1 MRVIRPSGRKVSHSE
16 MKAAAFAYSRP
27 DGLDEA
33 CALLAS
39 DDGARVIAGGQT
51 LVPLMAMR
59 LARPTRL
66 IDIARVPGLAYV
78 RDDGDAIAIG
88 ATMTQRAA
96 EHHALVHDKLPL
108 LARALP
114 FVGHTATRA
123 RGTIGGSL
131 ANADAAAEIALVA
144 VTLGATLTWREG
156 DGGHEIAAGEFF
168 VGPMVTTL
176 PISAVLTSVRFP
188 AWPGS
193 VGVGFQEISS
203 RKSDFAFA
211 SAAAQIAL
219 APDDTCARIAIGVGA
234 ATEVPLRLASAEQAL
249 AGTRLTPDAISAA
262 VTDALAGIAPMA
274 DLDASAEYRRR
285 VATSLAIR
293 AIAEAHEDA
302 RNERVASALGWATAL
317 TDARPRGQNRIGAVA
332 HTDGGANAILPTLR
346 VNGESHRIDVEPRTS
361 LLDCLRDKLGLVG
374 AHAGCEHGVC
384 GACTVLIEGVA
395 VRSCLMFAV
404 QADGY
409 AITTIEGL
417 TPAPGELSVLQDAF
431 CETHGLQCGY
441 CTPAM
446 ILAAHALLA
455 GNTSPTRDE
464 IVEAISGNI
473 CRCTGYAQI
482 VEAIALAADRL
493 RGANRPVALRGS
505 PFGRAPQDEGAG

>member
-1 MRVIRPSGRKVSHSE
+1 
-16 MKAAAFAYSRP
+16 MKPAAFAYSRP

-33 CALLAS
+33 CALLAA

-66 IDIARVPGLAYV
+66 IDIAHVPGLTYV
-78 RDDGDAIAIG
+78 REDGDAITIG
-88 ATMTQRAA
+88 ATTTQRAA
-96 EHHALVHDKLPL
+96 EHHPLVHARLPL

-123 RGTIGGSL
+123 RGTVGGSL

-144 VTLGATLTWREG
+144 VTLGATLTYREG
-156 DGGHEIAAGEFF
+156 TQGGEIAAAEFF
-168 VGPMVTTL
+168 LGPMTTAL
-176 PISAVLTSVRFP
+176 PMGAILTSVRFP
-188 AWPGS
+188 VWPEA
-193 VGVGFQEISS
+193 VGVGFQEMSA

-211 SAAAQIAL
+211 SAAAQVAL
-219 APDDTCARIAIGVGA
+219 APDGSCARIAIGVGA
-234 ATEVPLRLASAEQAL
+234 ATEVPLHLTAAEQAL
-249 AGTRLTPDAISAA
+249 AGTRLTPDAIRAA
-262 VTDALAGIAPMA
+262 VSEALVDVTPMA
-274 DLDASAEYRRR
+274 DLHASAEYRRR
-285 VATSLAIR
+285 VATNLAIR
-293 AIAEAHEDA
+293 AVSEAIGDA
-302 RNERVASALGWATAL
+302 KKERVGWVERIETHREDNA
-317 TDARPRGQNRIGAVA
+317 ARRDMMGFADVQPI
-332 HTDGGANAILPTLR
+332 LR
-346 VNGESHRIDVEPRTS
+346 VNGQSHPIDVEPRMT
-361 LLDCLRDKLGLVG
+361 LLDCLRDKLGLLG

-384 GACTVLIEGVA
+384 GACTVLIDGAA

-404 QADGY
+404 QADGR

-473 CRCTGYAQI
+473 CRCTGYSQI
-482 VEAIALAADRL
+482 VEAIALAAERL
-493 RGANRPVALRGS
+493 RGANRPVDA
-505 PFGRAPQDEGAG
+505 

>member
-1 MRVIRPSGRKVSHSE
+1 

-27 DGLDEA
+27 ASLDEA
-33 CALLAS
+33 CALLTA

-66 IDIARVPGLAYV
+66 VDIARMPGLAYV
-78 RDDGDAIAIG
+78 REDGDAIAIG
-88 ATMTQRAA
+88 ATTSQRAA
-96 EHHALVHDKLPL
+96 EHHPLVHAMLPL

-144 VTLGATLTWREG
+144 VTLGATLTYR
-156 DGGHEIAAGEFF
+156 DGEQTADIAAAEFF
-168 VGPMVTTL
+168 LGPMVTAL
-176 PISAVLTSVRFP
+176 APSAVVTGVRFP
-188 AWPGS
+188 IWRER
-193 VGVGFQEISS
+193 VGV
-203 RKSDFAFA
+203 
-211 SAAAQIAL
+211 
-219 APDDTCARIAIGVGA
+219 
-234 ATEVPLRLASAEQAL
+234 ATEVPLRLAMAEEAL
-249 AGTRLTPDAISAA
+249 VGTRLTADAVRPA
-262 VTDALAGIAPMA
+262 VGGALAEVTPMA
-274 DLDASAEYRRR
+274 DLHASADYRRR
-285 VATSLAIR
+285 VARSLAIR
-293 AIAEAHEDA
+293 AVMEACEDA
-302 RNERVASALGWATAL
+302 KAVGKASAPAHTQA
-317 TDARPRGQNRIGAVA
+317 RGQNRIGAVA
-332 HTDGGANAILPTLR
+332 HADGAANAILPTLR
-346 VNGESHRIDVEPRTS
+346 VNGQTHPIDVEPRTT
-361 LLDCLRDKLGLVG
+361 LLDCLRDKLGLLG

-384 GACTVLIEGVA
+384 GACTVLVDGVA

-404 QADGY
+404 QADGH

-455 GNTSPTRDE
+455 GNPSPTRDE
-464 IVEAISGNI
+464 IVDAISGNI

-482 VEAIALAADRL
+482 VEAVALAAERL
-493 RGANRPVALRGS
+493 RGAHRPVALRGS
-505 PFGRAPQDEGAG
+505 PFGRAPQDDGVQ